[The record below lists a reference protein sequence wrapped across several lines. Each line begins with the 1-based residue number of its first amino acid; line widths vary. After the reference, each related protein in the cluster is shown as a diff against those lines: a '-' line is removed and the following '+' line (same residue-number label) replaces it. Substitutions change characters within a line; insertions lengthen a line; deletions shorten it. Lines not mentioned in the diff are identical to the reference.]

1 MDLDKLSEADIT
13 TKLVIP
19 SIIKSGWKSET
30 QIREQF
36 TITKGKINVFG
47 NKTSREAPLRPDIVL
62 FNNET
67 DFNPIATIEIKKSN
81 ATADEGIQK
90 SILYSEKLNVPFA
103 FSTNG
108 KQFVFHD
115 KTNSNKETFIEMDS
129 FPSYDFLWN
138 KYLKWKNI
146 SDENIYKNYFY
157 QDRNTKEPRYY
168 QSIAI
173 NKTIREIDKGTKR
186 GLIVMATGTGKT
198 FVAFQIIHKLIK
210 SKKINRVLF
219 LADRNI
225 LVDQT
230 MLNDFSPISKIMTKI
245 KNRKIDKSYKV
256 YMALYQAVTGT
267 EDFSNIYKELDKN
280 FFDLIIVD
288 ECHRGSARENSNWR
302 KILEYF
308 NSSIQIGM
316 TATPKETK
324 DVSNIKY
331 FGDPIYTYSL
341 KSGIEDGF
349 LAPYKIIKFNIDRD
363 KGWTPQDGMK
373 DDEGKL
379 IEAREYNSKDYDR
392 SLILDNRNEI
402 IAESVS
408 KYLKDT
414 NVMDK
419 TIVFCE
425 DKKHANRMRQKFI
438 KFNENEYKKN
448 SKYIVRIVSGD
459 EVGENEIDNFKDPN
473 SEYPVIATTSKLLST
488 GVDTQTVKNIV
499 LDKNIASVTEFK
511 QIIGRGTRIQ
521 EEYNKFYFTIF
532 DFRNATKIFFDPD
545 FDGEPIVKYE
555 IDSKEKFNNKKFN
568 DEKDKEKDNDKDK
581 DQEGTKSIKYYL
593 GGLKIRIESN
603 RTLYLDDDNNLITN
617 NIYEYTKNRVLNI
630 FKNYDDF
637 KAKWLNSKFK
647 KDVSQI
653 LLDNKVYVDVL
664 NDEKGNKFDTFDL
677 ICHIVYDKQA
687 LTKSERASKAKSKLI
702 KNELE
707 NKKFET
713 IIEYIL
719 EKYSEVGIEE
729 IEDINIFKL
738 KPFSNEGTPYE
749 IINDIFGGIEKYK
762 SIMNNLK
769 VELYND

>member
-1 MDLDKLSEADIT
+1 MDIDKLSEADIT

-19 SIIKSGWKSET
+19 SIIRSGWNSNT

-36 TITKGKINVFG
+36 TITKGRINVFG
-47 NKTSREAPLRPDIVL
+47 NKTTRESPLRPDIVL

-67 DFNPIATIEIKKSN
+67 DFIPLVTIEIKKST

-108 KQFVFHD
+108 KEFLFHD
-115 KTNSNKETFIEMDS
+115 KTNANKETFIKMES
-129 FPSYDFLWN
+129 FPTYDYLWQ

-146 SDENIYKNYFY
+146 SNENIYKDYFY

-173 NKTIREIDKGTKR
+173 NKTIRKIEKGKKR

-230 MLNDFSPISKIMTKI
+230 ILNDFSPLSKIMTKI

-256 YMALYQAVTGT
+256 YMALYQAVTGI
-267 EDFSNIYKELDKN
+267 EDFNNIYKDLDKN
-280 FFDLIIVD
+280 FFDLIIID
-288 ECHRGSARENSNWR
+288 ECHRGSARDNSNWR
-302 KILEYF
+302 KILEHF

-324 DVSNIKY
+324 DISNTTY

-349 LAPYKIIKFNIDRD
+349 LAPYKIIKFNIDKD
-363 KGWTPQDGMK
+363 KGWAPQEGMK
-373 DDEGKL
+373 DDEGNV
-379 IEAREYNSKDYDR
+379 IENREYNSKDYDK
-392 SLILDNRNEI
+392 SLILENRNEI
-402 IAESVS
+402 IASSVS

-414 NVMDK
+414 DVMSK

-425 DKKHANRMRQKFI
+425 DKKHASRMRQKFI
-438 KFNENEYKKN
+438 KYNEEEYKKN
-448 SKYIVRIVSGD
+448 SKYVVRIVSGD

-473 SEYPVIATTSKLLST
+473 SKYPVIATTSRLLST

-499 LDKNIASVTEFK
+499 LDKNIASITEFK

-521 EEYNKFYFTIF
+521 EECNKFYFTIF

-555 IDSKEKFNNKKFN
+555 IDTKEKFNKNEYIDNHEKKEN
-568 DEKDKEKDNDKDK
+568 EEN
-581 DQEGTKSIKYYL
+581 QNNTKSIKYYL
-593 GGLKIRIESN
+593 GGLKVKIESN
-603 RTLYLDDDNNLITN
+603 RTLYLDEDNNLITN
-617 NIYEYTKNRVLNI
+617 NIFEYTKNRVLSI
-630 FKNYDDF
+630 FKNYEDF
-637 KAKWLNSKFK
+637 KNKWISSDFK
-647 KDVSQI
+647 KDISKM
-653 LLDNKVYVDVL
+653 LLDNKIYIDVL
-664 NDEKGNKFDTFDL
+664 SEEKENKLDTFDL
-677 ICHIVYDKQA
+677 ICHIVYDKKV
-687 LTKSERASKAKSKLI
+687 LTKSERISKAKPKLI
-702 KNELE
+702 KNNLE
-707 NKKFET
+707 NKKYET

-719 EKYSEVGIEE
+719 NKYAEEGIEE

-738 KPFSNEGTPYE
+738 KPFSNEGTPFE
-749 IINDIFGGIEKYK
+749 IINDIFGGIEKYENVMKTIK
-762 SIMNNLK
+762 S
-769 VELYND
+769 ELYND

>member
-1 MDLDKLSEADIT
+1 MDIDKLSEADIT

-19 SIIKSGWKSET
+19 SIIKSGWNSNT

-36 TITKGKINVFG
+36 TITKGRVNVFG
-47 NKTSREAPLRPDIVL
+47 NKTKRETPLRPDIVL

-67 DFNPIATIEIKKSN
+67 DFIPLVTIEIKKST

-108 KQFVFHD
+108 KEFLFHD
-115 KTNSNKETFIEMDS
+115 KTNSNKETFIKMDS
-129 FPSYDFLWN
+129 FPTYDYLWQ

-146 SDENIYKNYFY
+146 SNENIYKDYFY

-173 NKTIREIDKGTKR
+173 NKTIREIEKGKKR

-198 FVAFQIIHKLIK
+198 FVAFQIVHKLIK

-230 MLNDFSPISKIMTKI
+230 MLNDFSPLSKIMTKI

-256 YMALYQAVTGT
+256 YMALYQAVTGI
-267 EDFSNIYKELDKN
+267 EDFNNIYKDLDKN
-280 FFDLIIVD
+280 FFDLIIID
-288 ECHRGSARENSNWR
+288 ECHRGSARDNSNWR
-302 KILEYF
+302 KILEHF

-324 DVSNIKY
+324 DISNITY
-331 FGDPIYTYSL
+331 FGEPIYTYSL

-349 LAPYKIIKFNIDRD
+349 LAPYKIIKFNIDKD
-363 KGWTPQDGMK
+363 KGWAPQEGMK
-373 DDEGKL
+373 DDEGKI
-379 IEAREYNSKDYDR
+379 IENREYNSKDYDK
-392 SLILDNRNEI
+392 SLILENRNEI
-402 IAESVS
+402 IANSVS

-414 NVMDK
+414 DIMSK

-425 DKKHANRMRQKFI
+425 DKKHASRMRQKFI
-438 KFNENEYKKN
+438 KYNEEEYKKN
-448 SKYIVRIVSGD
+448 SKYVVRIVSGD

-473 SEYPVIATTSKLLST
+473 SKYPVIATTSRLLST

-499 LDKNIASVTEFK
+499 LDKNIASITEFK

-555 IDSKEKFNNKKFN
+555 IDTKEKFNKNEYIDN
-568 DEKDKEKDNDKDK
+568 DEKKDNEEN
-581 DQEGTKSIKYYL
+581 QNNTKSIKYYL
-593 GGLKIRIESN
+593 GGLKVKIESN
-603 RTLYLDDDNNLITN
+603 RTLYLDEDNNLITN
-617 NIYEYTKNRVLNI
+617 NIFEYTKNRVLSI
-630 FKNYDDF
+630 FKNYEDF
-637 KAKWLNSKFK
+637 KNKWISSDFK
-647 KDVSQI
+647 KDISKM
-653 LLDNKVYVDVL
+653 LLDNKIYIDVL
-664 NDEKGNKFDTFDL
+664 SEEKENKLDTFDL
-677 ICHIVYDKQA
+677 ICHIVYDKKV
-687 LTKSERASKAKSKLI
+687 LTKSERISKAKPKLI
-702 KNELE
+702 KNNLE
-707 NKKFET
+707 NKKYET
-713 IIEYIL
+713 IIEYIFN
-719 EKYSEVGIEE
+719 KYAEEGIEE

-738 KPFSNEGTPYE
+738 KPFSNEGTPFE
-749 IINDIFGGIEKYK
+749 IINDIFGGIEKYENVMKTIK
-762 SIMNNLK
+762 S
-769 VELYND
+769 ELYND